1 MSKPNKNKKEI
12 KSIPNRE
19 IQIKKYQNIAPSQ
32 IFYNPNTIKW
42 FKKKY
47 NEDLIKK
54 SIYSLFPNNCQPIMT
69 EEEWTPQRILRE
81 FLSHYLKPEDKYK
94 DIWINPKYFF
104 SKDVYESILKLKEIF
119 LQFDED
125 GSRKMEID
133 EMASMFKTNHIN
145 VTEDDLCSLFF
156 KGKKYRKE
164 DINKLYLDFFQFMNF
179 ALSKSSDQD
188 FRIFMRKVKEKIL
201 KEKELERIEEEKKRN
216 SMEKQEDEV
225 VDDLFVDEKKEPVF
239 LPMNFNLLL
248 DYFINKGKERKS
260 QKKIRRAIKMMRN
273 ILTPGRYPDD
283 DPDFVDEEEEG
294 GDDDKS
300 KDDSEKKEKKEE
312 DEYDRQLR
320 EINTMEIM
328 EEFDKLFKMSY
339 VSPSSSLMEQPKPK
353 IIESKIDNNAP
364 ISNKNIR
371 KNVRRKTM
379 APIKYG
385 KKNNLDDSIEIRGNK
400 ASNRKFGR
408 FSNLSLK
415 NEDDFNV
422 NRSSKKINYNKSTDR
437 NKDKSKKQNN
447 MKNDKNKKEDDE
459 KNDKD
464 NNNPEI
470 KKRANKRTKTYK
482 FDFDLNKL
490 KNNLIERNKKQKEKE
505 KNEKRLKEQKENK
518 KNMFFSNIIR
528 RELEEPNVE
537 EINWYYFN
545 KLHSVSLA
553 KKATEKRVLEYL
565 KEKEKKNFRIKT
577 TSKIKKSKKMILP
590 SINKNKASTNKT
602 KINLKK
608 PQSMNKISSNQFL
621 DLFGFRRRTYKTR
634 FLY

>member
-1 MSKPNKNKKEI
+1 MSKPFKNKKEI
-12 KSIPNRE
+12 KNIPNRE
-19 IQIKKYQNIAPSQ
+19 MQIKKYQNIAPSQ

-42 FKKKY
+42 FNKKY

-81 FLSHYLKPEDKYK
+81 FLTHYLKPEDKYK

-133 EMASMFKTNHIN
+133 EMALMFKTNHIN

-201 KEKELERIEEEKKRN
+201 KEKELERIEEEKRKN
-216 SMEKQEDEV
+216 SMEKQEEEV
-225 VDDLFVDEKKEPVF
+225 IDDLFVDEKKEPVF

-294 GDDDKS
+294 EDDKS
-300 KDDSEKKEKKEE
+300 KDESEKKEKKEE

-339 VSPSSSLMEQPKPK
+339 
-353 IIESKIDNNAP
+353 
-364 ISNKNIR
+364 
-371 KNVRRKTM
+371 
-379 APIKYG
+379 
-385 KKNNLDDSIEIRGNK
+385 
-400 ASNRKFGR
+400 
-408 FSNLSLK
+408 LK
-415 NEDDFNV
+415 
-422 NRSSKKINYNKSTDR
+422 
-437 NKDKSKKQNN
+437 
-447 MKNDKNKKEDDE
+447 
-459 KNDKD
+459 
-464 NNNPEI
+464 
-470 KKRANKRTKTYK
+470 
-482 FDFDLNKL
+482 
-490 KNNLIERNKKQKEKE
+490 
-505 KNEKRLKEQKENK
+505 
-518 KNMFFSNIIR
+518 
-528 RELEEPNVE
+528 
-537 EINWYYFN
+537 
-545 KLHSVSLA
+545 
-553 KKATEKRVLEYL
+553 
-565 KEKEKKNFRIKT
+565 
-577 TSKIKKSKKMILP
+577 
-590 SINKNKASTNKT
+590 
-602 KINLKK
+602 
-608 PQSMNKISSNQFL
+608 
-621 DLFGFRRRTYKTR
+621 
-634 FLY
+634 

>member
-1 MSKPNKNKKEI
+1 MSKPFKNKKEI
-12 KSIPNRE
+12 KNIPNRE
-19 IQIKKYQNIAPSQ
+19 MQIKKYQNIAPSQ

-42 FKKKY
+42 FNKKY

-81 FLSHYLKPEDKYK
+81 FLTHYLKPEDKYK

-133 EMASMFKTNHIN
+133 EMALMFKTNHIN

-201 KEKELERIEEEKKRN
+201 KEKELERIEEEKRKN
-216 SMEKQEDEV
+216 SMEKQEEV
-225 VDDLFVDEKKEPVF
+225 VIDDLFVDEKKEPVF

-294 GDDDKS
+294 EDDKS
-300 KDDSEKKEKKEE
+300 KDESEKKEKKEE

-353 IIESKIDNNAP
+353 VIESKID
-364 ISNKNIR
+364 ISPK
-371 KNVRRKTM
+371 KNVLKTFYRRKTM
-379 APIKYG
+379 IPFKSE
-385 KKNNLDDSIEIRGNK
+385 KKNNLDPENNINK
-400 ASNRKFGR
+400 FK
-408 FSNLSLK
+408 K
-415 NEDDFNV
+415 
-422 NRSSKKINYNKSTDR
+422 SSKKL
-437 NKDKSKKQNN
+437 NN
-447 MKNDKNKKEDDE
+447 SSLNIE
-459 KNDKD
+459 KD
-464 NNNPEI
+464 NNNI
-470 KKRANKRTKTYK
+470 KNFNFNSNNKIDKKDKEKNKNNNKDNKDNKDNKEKKENNDNNSQTKNRVDKRTKTYK
-482 FDFDLNKL
+482 IDYDLNKL
-490 KNNLIERNKKQKEKE
+490 KNNLIERNKNQKEKE
-505 KNEKRLKEQKENK
+505 ENDKELKDNNKNK
-518 KNMFFSNIIR
+518 KCLFFTNMIKK
-528 RELEEPNVE
+528 ELEEPNIDD
-537 EINWYYFN
+537 INWYYFN

-553 KKATEKRVLEYL
+553 KKATEKKVLEYL
-565 KEKEKKNFRIKT
+565 NQKEMKKLRMKT
-577 TSKIKKSKKMILP
+577 SPKTKKKIILP
-590 SINKNKASTNKT
+590 NINKTRMKTNKSNN
-602 KINLKK
+602 IKK
-608 PQSMNKISSNQFL
+608 PQSLKKIESNKLL
-621 DLFGFRRRTYKTR
+621 DSFGFHRRTYKTK

>member
-1 MSKPNKNKKEI
+1 MSSSIKKKEGL

-19 IQIKKYQNIAPSQ
+19 TQVKKYQNIAPSQ

-81 FLSHYLKPEDKYK
+81 FLTHYLKPEDKYK

-133 EMASMFKTNHIN
+133 EMAVMFKTNHIN
-145 VTEDDLCSLFF
+145 VTEDDLCGLFF

-201 KEKELERIEEEKKRN
+201 KEKELERIEEEKKKN
-216 SMEKQEDEV
+216 SMEKQEEEV

-283 DPDFVDEEEEG
+283 DPDFMDEEEEG
-294 GDDDKS
+294 GDDNKEEDEN
-300 KDDSEKKEKKEE
+300 EKKEKKEE

-339 VSPSSSLMEQPKPK
+339 VSPASSLMEQPKQKEAQPK
-353 IIESKIDNNAP
+353 IDSSNADFTKNKEF
-364 ISNKNIR
+364 NKN
-371 KNVRRKTM
+371 KEFKKTFMKKKTM
-379 APIKYG
+379 VTPFKFG
-385 KKNNLDDSIEIRGNK
+385 KKNFLDDPEIHSKG
-400 ASNRKFGR
+400 NRKLSSKKVPKGDG
-408 FSNLSLK
+408 LSLN
-415 NEDDFNV
+415 NEDDIYNSKILS
-422 NRSSKKINYNKSTDR
+422 NRSKLRNNDENNSKF
-437 NKDKSKKQNN
+437 
-447 MKNDKNKKEDDE
+447 
-459 KNDKD
+459 
-464 NNNPEI
+464 
-470 KKRANKRTKTYK
+470 KRGGKRTKTTK
-482 FDFDLNKL
+482 IVFDLNKL
-490 KNNLIERNKKQKEKE
+490 KNNLIEKSKQNEKDENEKKLSEEKKKNKKC
-505 KNEKRLKEQKENK
+505 
-518 KNMFFSNIIR
+518 MFFTNIIKN
-528 RELEEPNVE
+528 ELEEPNID

-545 KLHSVSLA
+545 KYHSVSLA
-553 KKATEKRVLEYL
+553 KKATEKKVMEYL
-565 KEKEKKNFRIKT
+565 KEKNKIRLKTSSKTNKNKK
-577 TSKIKKSKKMILP
+577 KIILP
-590 SINKNKASTNKT
+590 DINKNKNKP
-602 KINLKK
+602 KDNKKELKK
-608 PQSMNKISSNQFL
+608 PQSLNKIGPKQLL
-621 DLFGFRRRTYKTR
+621 DSFGFRRRAYKTR

>member
-1 MSKPNKNKKEI
+1 MSIPYKHKKEAI
-12 KSIPNRE
+12 NIPTRE
-19 IQIKKYQNIAPSQ
+19 NQIKKYQNIAPSQ

-69 EEEWTPQRILRE
+69 DEEWTPQRILRE
-81 FLSHYLKPEDKYK
+81 FLTHYLKPEDKYK

-133 EMASMFKTNHIN
+133 EMALMFKTNHIN

-201 KEKELERIEEEKKRN
+201 KEKELERIEEEKRKN
-216 SMEKQEDEV
+216 SLEKQEEEV

-294 GDDDKS
+294 GGGDDDKS
-300 KDDSEKKEKKEE
+300 KNESDKKEKKEE

-328 EEFDKLFKMSY
+328 DEFDKLFKMSY

-353 IIESKIDNNAP
+353 VIESKIDTKQKNFQKTFFRRKTMVPFKTEKKNNLDNSELGKKSSKKFDLFKNISSKKDDDNN
-364 ISNKNIR
+364 ISNKNI
-371 KNVRRKTM
+371 NRRQSV
-379 APIKYG
+379 IK
-385 KKNNLDDSIEIRGNK
+385 
-400 ASNRKFGR
+400 SNEKFI
-408 FSNLSLK
+408 K
-415 NEDDFNV
+415 E
-422 NRSSKKINYNKSTDR
+422 KS
-437 NKDKSKKQNN
+437 DK
-447 MKNDKNKKEDDE
+447 
-459 KNDKD
+459 KD
-464 NNNPEI
+464 NIESPEI
-470 KKRANKRTKTYK
+470 KKRSEKRTKTYK
-482 FDFDLNKL
+482 FNFDINQL
-490 KNNLIERNKKQKEKE
+490 KFNLIERKKKQKEKE
-505 KNEKRLKEQKENK
+505 EMERKLQEEKKNK
-518 KNMFFSNIIR
+518 KNMFFSNMIKK
-528 RELEEPNVE
+528 ELEEPNVE
-537 EINWYYFN
+537 DINWYYFN
-545 KLHSVSLA
+545 KYHSVSLA
-553 KKATEKRVLEYL
+553 KKATERRIMEYL
-565 KEKEKKNFRIKT
+565 KEKEMGNSRTKTAPKLNKN
-577 TSKIKKSKKMILP
+577 KKMILP
-590 SINKNKASTNKT
+590 NINKDKNAINQK
-602 KINLKK
+602 NLKK
-608 PQSMNKISSNQFL
+608 PLSMNKIRTNQFL
-621 DLFGFRRRTYKTR
+621 DTFGFRRRAQKTR

>member
-1 MSKPNKNKKEI
+1 MSSSIKKKEGL

-19 IQIKKYQNIAPSQ
+19 AQVKKYQNIAPSQ

-81 FLSHYLKPEDKYK
+81 FLTHYLKPEDKYK

-133 EMASMFKTNHIN
+133 EMAVMFKTNHIN
-145 VTEDDLCSLFF
+145 VTEDDLCGLFF

-201 KEKELERIEEEKKRN
+201 KEKEQERIEEEKKKN
-216 SMEKQEDEV
+216 SMEKQEEEV

-283 DPDFVDEEEEG
+283 DPDFMDEEEEG
-294 GDDDKS
+294 GDDN
-300 KDDSEKKEKKEE
+300 KDEDENEKKEKKEE

-339 VSPSSSLMEQPKPK
+339 VSPASSLMEQPKQKEAQPK
-353 IIESKIDNNAP
+353 IDD
-364 ISNKNIR
+364 SNK
-371 KNVRRKTM
+371 
-379 APIKYG
+379 
-385 KKNNLDDSIEIRGNK
+385 
-400 ASNRKFGR
+400 
-408 FSNLSLK
+408 
-415 NEDDFNV
+415 DF
-422 NRSSKKINYNKSTDR
+422 
-437 NKDKSKKQNN
+437 
-447 MKNDKNKKEDDE
+447 
-459 KNDKD
+459 
-464 NNNPEI
+464 
-470 KKRANKRTKTYK
+470 
-482 FDFDLNKL
+482 
-490 KNNLIERNKKQKEKE
+490 
-505 KNEKRLKEQKENK
+505 
-518 KNMFFSNIIR
+518 
-528 RELEEPNVE
+528 
-537 EINWYYFN
+537 
-545 KLHSVSLA
+545 
-553 KKATEKRVLEYL
+553 
-565 KEKEKKNFRIKT
+565 
-577 TSKIKKSKKMILP
+577 
-590 SINKNKASTNKT
+590 NKNKEIIKNKEL
-602 KINLKK
+602 NKK
-608 PQSMNKISSNQFL
+608 KDFKKTFMKKKNKRQHI
-621 DLFGFRRRTYKTR
+621 
-634 FLY
+634 

>member
-1 MSKPNKNKKEI
+1 MSKPFIKKREL
-12 KSIPNRE
+12 KSVPNRE
-19 IQIKKYQNIAPSQ
+19 NQIKKYQNIAPSQ

-47 NEDLIKK
+47 NEDLVKK

-81 FLSHYLKPEDKYK
+81 FLTHYLKPEDKYK

-201 KEKELERIEEEKKRN
+201 KEKELDRIEEEKRKN
-216 SMEKQEDEV
+216 NMEKQEEEV

-283 DPDFVDEEEEG
+283 DPDFMDEEEEG

-300 KDDSEKKEKKEE
+300 KDENEKKEKKEE

-353 IIESKIDNNAP
+353 IIQPKVDVTPSK
-364 ISNKNIR
+364 KVL
-371 KNVRRKTM
+371 KTFFKKKTM
-379 APIKYG
+379 VPFKSE
-385 KKNNLDDSIEIRGNK
+385 KKNNLENIKVSSKNAFKVG
-400 ASNRKFGR
+400 
-408 FSNLSLK
+408 LSL
-415 NEDDFNV
+415 NNDEEN
-422 NRSSKKINYNKSTDR
+422 NLNKSYRNIHNNNKITNK
-437 NKDKSKKQNN
+437 NKDKKQNE
-447 MKNDKNKKEDDE
+447 KKENDKKENNK
-459 KNDKD
+459 
-464 NNNPEI
+464 NNNDELNNNSQA
-470 KKRANKRTKTYK
+470 KKRGDKRTKTYK
-482 FDFDLNKL
+482 FDLDINKL
-490 KNNLIERNKKQKEKE
+490 KNNLIERNRKQKDKEKEEKEKE
-505 KNEKRLKEQKENK
+505 KKSKEKDK
-518 KNMFFSNIIR
+518 KCMFFSNMIKK
-528 RELEEPNVE
+528 ELEEPNVE
-537 EINWYYFN
+537 DINWYYFN
-545 KLHSVSLA
+545 KYHSVSLA
-553 KKATEKRVLEYL
+553 KKATEKKVLEYL
-565 KEKEKKNFRIKT
+565 KQKEKKKVRIKT
-577 TSKIKKSKKMILP
+577 SPITKNNEMILP
-590 SINKNKASTNKT
+590 VINKNKTKFKVNKN
-602 KINLKK
+602 NLKK
-608 PQSMNKISSNQFL
+608 PQSMNKIATKQLL
-621 DLFGFRRRTYKTR
+621 DSFGFRRRANKAR

>member
-1 MSKPNKNKKEI
+1 MSNSIKKKEGL

-19 IQIKKYQNIAPSQ
+19 TQVKKYQNIAPSQ

-54 SIYSLFPNNCQPIMT
+54 SIYSLFPNNCQPVMT

-81 FLSHYLKPEDKYK
+81 FLTHYLKPEDKYK

-133 EMASMFKTNHIN
+133 EMAVMFKTNHIN
-145 VTEDDLCSLFF
+145 VTEDDLCGLFF

-201 KEKELERIEEEKKRN
+201 KEKELERIEEEKKKN
-216 SMEKQEDEV
+216 NMEKQEEEV

-273 ILTPGRYPDD
+273 ILTPGRYPED

-294 GDDDKS
+294 GDDNKEEDEN
-300 KDDSEKKEKKEE
+300 EKKEKKEE

-339 VSPSSSLMEQPKPK
+339 VSPASSLMEQPKQKEAQPK
-353 IIESKIDNNAP
+353 IDS
-364 ISNKNIR
+364 SNTDFTKT
-371 KNVRRKTM
+371 KDFKKSFMKKKTM
-379 APIKYG
+379 VPFKFG
-385 KKNNLDDSIEIRGNK
+385 KKHFMDDAEVNSKG
-400 ASNRKFGR
+400 NRKFSSKRGPKG
-408 FSNLSLK
+408 NGLSLN
-415 NEDDFNV
+415 NEEDNFNSKISS
-422 NRSSKKINYNKSTDR
+422 NRSKLR
-437 NKDKSKKQNN
+437 NNDENN
-447 MKNDKNKKEDDE
+447 SEFKR
-459 KNDKD
+459 
-464 NNNPEI
+464 
-470 KKRANKRTKTYK
+470 RANKRTKTTK
-482 FDFDLNKL
+482 IVFDLNKL
-490 KNNLIERNKKQKEKE
+490 KNNLIEKSKQKEKE
-505 KNEKRLKEQKENK
+505 ENEKKLMEEKKKNK
-518 KNMFFSNIIR
+518 KCMFFTNIIKN
-528 RELEEPNVE
+528 ELEEPNID

-545 KLHSVSLA
+545 KYHSVSLA
-553 KKATEKRVLEYL
+553 KKATEKKVMEFL
-565 KEKEKKNFRIKT
+565 KEKNKIRLKTSSKTNKKNI
-577 TSKIKKSKKMILP
+577 ILP
-590 SINKNKASTNKT
+590 DINKNKIKGKENK
-602 KINLKK
+602 KVLKK
-608 PQSMNKISSNQFL
+608 PQSL
-621 DLFGFRRRTYKTR
+621 DKLGPKQLLDSFGFRRRAYKTR

>member
-1 MSKPNKNKKEI
+1 MSKPFKNKKEI
-12 KSIPNRE
+12 KNIPNRE
-19 IQIKKYQNIAPSQ
+19 MQIKKYQNIAPSQ

-42 FKKKY
+42 FNKKY

-81 FLSHYLKPEDKYK
+81 FLTHYLKPEDKYK

-133 EMASMFKTNHIN
+133 EMALMFKTNHIN

-201 KEKELERIEEEKKRN
+201 KEKELERIEEEKRKN
-216 SMEKQEDEV
+216 SMEKQEEEV
-225 VDDLFVDEKKEPVF
+225 IDDLFVDEKKEPVF

-294 GDDDKS
+294 EDDKS
-300 KDDSEKKEKKEE
+300 KDESEKKEKKEE

-339 VSPSSSLMEQPKPK
+339 VSPSSSMMEQPKPK
-353 IIESKIDNNAP
+353 IIESKID
-364 ISNKNIR
+364 ISPK
-371 KNVRRKTM
+371 KNVLKTFYRRKTM
-379 APIKYG
+379 IPFKSE
-385 KKNNLDDSIEIRGNK
+385 KKNNLDPENNINK
-400 ASNRKFGR
+400 FK
-408 FSNLSLK
+408 K
-415 NEDDFNV
+415 
-422 NRSSKKINYNKSTDR
+422 SSKKLNNSSLNIEEENKNIKNFNFNSNNKIDKKDKEKNKNN
-437 NKDKSKKQNN
+437 NKDKKENKDN
-447 MKNDKNKKEDDE
+447 KEKKE
-459 KNDKD
+459 NND
-464 NNNPEI
+464 NNPQI
-470 KKRANKRTKTYK
+470 KNRVDKRTKTYK
-482 FDFDLNKL
+482 IDYDLNKL
-490 KNNLIERNKKQKEKE
+490 KNNLIERNKNQKEKE
-505 KNEKRLKEQKENK
+505 ENDKELKDNNKNK
-518 KNMFFSNIIR
+518 KCLFFTNMIKK
-528 RELEEPNVE
+528 ELEEPNIDD
-537 EINWYYFN
+537 INWYYFN

-553 KKATEKRVLEYL
+553 KKATEKKVLEYL
-565 KEKEKKNFRIKT
+565 NQKEMKKLRMKT
-577 TSKIKKSKKMILP
+577 SPKTKKKIIL
-590 SINKNKASTNKT
+590 SNINKSRM
-602 KINLKK
+602 KINKSNNIKK
-608 PQSMNKISSNQFL
+608 PQSLKKIESNKLIDS
-621 DLFGFRRRTYKTR
+621 FGFHRRTYKTK